1 MKESGDLYT
10 ILACSMSGERLRLLE
25 GKELKSLNERLESGE
40 LIGRNGDTPTGPFEA
55 ALATGDDAVF
65 YPVIE
70 GIPMLLPEDGLV
82 AS

>member
-1 MKESGDLYT
+1 MADDGLYT
-10 ILACSMSGERLRLLE
+10 ILACSISGDRLRLLNK
-25 GKELKSLNERLESGE
+25 KELKSLNTRLASGK
-40 LIGRNGDTPTGPFEA
+40 LTSRGDTTASGPLEA
-55 ALATGDDAVF
+55 ALTTGDGTVF